1 MKIKPLPEASS
12 TSVHGITSLFSA
24 GVNFSAFFCLCLA
37 SRTASDPLRFSPRDK
52 LVTRVIIVNPIT
64 VAIPDRFKILSSS
77 IFFQLS

>member
-37 SRTASDPLRFSPRDK
+37 SRTASDPLRFRPRDK
-52 LVTRVIIVNPIT
+52 PVTRVIIVNPIV
-64 VAIPDRFKILSSS
+64 VAFPDFFKILSSS
-77 IFFQLS
+77 SFFQLS